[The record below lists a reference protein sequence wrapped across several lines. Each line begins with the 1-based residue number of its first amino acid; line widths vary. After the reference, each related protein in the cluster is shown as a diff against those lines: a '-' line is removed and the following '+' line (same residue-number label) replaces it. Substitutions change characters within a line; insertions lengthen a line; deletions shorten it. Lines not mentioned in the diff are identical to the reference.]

1 MDKMRERERELD
13 GGRESYDRKRQKG
26 MGERNER
33 GVTEGREGKGGEE
46 RRREEEIG
54 DDV

>member
-1 MDKMRERERELD
+1 
-13 GGRESYDRKRQKG
+13 

-46 RRREEEIG
+46 RRREEKRGG
-54 DDV
+54 DRR

>member
-1 MDKMRERERELD
+1 MRERERELD

-26 MGERNER
+26 MGERDER
-33 GVTEGREGKGGEE
+33 GVTEGREG

-54 DDV
+54 DDM